1 MANDAASSGI
11 GFTRLVGA
19 YSCRIVTFFIFLEGK
34 VTKPE
39 WGLKR
44 LCPSCGTRYYD
55 MRKNPPVCPS
65 CGTIFDPEQVLK
77 VRRKAAPA
85 DEKARKAQPSA
96 AADDIEDIVPIEG
109 DDTDA
114 VIEDAEELGDEDAD
128 LEEVVEI
135 EDDAAE
141 DDQER

>member
-1 MANDAASSGI
+1 M
-11 GFTRLVGA
+11 
-19 YSCRIVTFFIFLEGK
+19 
-34 VTKPE
+34 TKPE

-65 CGTIFDPEQVLK
+65 CSTVFDPEQVLK

-85 DEKARKAQPSA
+85 DDKARKAQPAA

-109 DDTDA
+109 DDADA

-135 EDDAAE
+135 EDDATE